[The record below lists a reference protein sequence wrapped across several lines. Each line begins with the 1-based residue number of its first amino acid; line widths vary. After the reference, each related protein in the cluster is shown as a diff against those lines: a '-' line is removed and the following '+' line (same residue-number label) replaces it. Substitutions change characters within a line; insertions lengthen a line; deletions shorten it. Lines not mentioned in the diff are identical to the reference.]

1 MLKLSFE
8 HLFLDIAFEAKDSFA
23 ILGPNGSGKSLLLK
37 IITHELYPKKLF
49 KREVFG
55 KTLTLEEA
63 RKTFGVVDSYMEY
76 FYKQNSVRV
85 LDAVLSSLKN
95 SYDIYP
101 FHNITSQDLEKAKE
115 LCERFKLKESQFT
128 ATLSL
133 GELKRVLIARAI
145 IHEPKIL
152 CLDEPTNGLDI
163 KAKYEFFTLLESLE
177 NKKIL
182 ITHDF
187 NEINETYKEIIL
199 LKEGRIYKKTDTITS
214 KDLTEVFDVSENI
227 LNKFN
232 YLKFLFR

>member
-8 HLFLDIAFEAKDSFA
+8 HLFLNIDFEAKDSFA
-23 ILGPNGSGKSLLLK
+23 ILGHNGSGKSLLLK
-37 IITHELYPKKLF
+37 IITYELFPEKLF

-55 KTLTLEEA
+55 KRLTLEEA

-76 FYKQNSVRV
+76 FYRQNTVRV

-101 FHNITSQDLEKAKE
+101 FHNITSQEIEKAKE
-115 LCERFKLKESQFT
+115 HCEKFKLKESRLT

-133 GELKRVLIARAI
+133 GELKRMLIARAI

-163 KAKYEFFTLLESLE
+163 KAKYEFFNLLESLE
-177 NKKIL
+177 NKKII

-214 KDLTEVFDVSENI
+214 KDLTEVFDVSEVI
-227 LNKFN
+227 FNKFN
-232 YLKFLFR
+232 YFKLLSQ

>member
-8 HLFLDIAFEAKDSFA
+8 HLFLDIDFEAKDSFA

-37 IITHELYPKKLF
+37 IITHELFPEKLF

-55 KTLTLEEA
+55 KRLTLEEA
-63 RKTFGVVDSYMEY
+63 RKTFGVVDSYLEY
-76 FYKQNSVRV
+76 FYRENPVKV
-85 LDAVLSSLKN
+85 LDAIISSLKN

-101 FHNITSQDLEKAKE
+101 FHNITPQELEKAKK
-115 LCERFKLKESQFT
+115 LCERFKLKESRFT
-128 ATLSL
+128 DTLSL

-182 ITHDF
+182 ITHDI
-187 NEINETYKEIIL
+187 NEIDETYKEIIL
-199 LKEGRIYKKTDTITS
+199 LKKGRIYKKTGIITS
-214 KDLTEVFDVSENI
+214 KDLTDAFDIPENI
-227 LNKFN
+227 LKRFN
-232 YLKFLFR
+232 YFKF